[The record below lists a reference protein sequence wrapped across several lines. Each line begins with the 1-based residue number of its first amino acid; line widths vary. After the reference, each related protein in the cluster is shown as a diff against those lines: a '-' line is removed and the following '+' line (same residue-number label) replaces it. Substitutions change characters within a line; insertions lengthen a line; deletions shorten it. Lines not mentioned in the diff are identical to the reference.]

1 MSPVR
6 FWCSGCAT
14 YTWAIN
20 IHEAIIQPHIDWHP
34 FWLVCPLQNL
44 MAETQACSAG
54 ELQATAI
61 VLVYLCCLSN
71 SLCVLGRGLSTGE
84 PLSSNLNS
92 HPVTEPWAGKVPK
105 GEGWCGRGWGG
116 QMERCPPHGSV
127 LWSFRPDHTAPER
140 SSLSSCFLYVFYNDS
155 VIHLVSEPFC
165 SMTSGRVYQLAW

>member
-20 IHEAIIQPHIDWHP
+20 IHETIIQPHIDWHP

-71 SLCVLGRGLSTGE
+71 NLRVLGRGLSTGE

-116 QMERCPPHGSV
+116 QMNAARPTVRCCGPSALITRHPSAH
-127 LWSFRPDHTAPER
+127 LFLLASFM
-140 SSLSSCFLYVFYNDS
+140 CFTMIV
-155 VIHLVSEPFC
+155 
-165 SMTSGRVYQLAW
+165 